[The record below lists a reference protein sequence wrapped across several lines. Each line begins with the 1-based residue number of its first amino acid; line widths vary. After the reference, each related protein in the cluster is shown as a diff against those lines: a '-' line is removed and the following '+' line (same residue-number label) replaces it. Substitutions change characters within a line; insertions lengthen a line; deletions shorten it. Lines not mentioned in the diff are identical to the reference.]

1 MKEMKKRQSIVFKT
15 EKQHHAGSLKRFS
28 AILLAILIVGGSVS
42 FLFFLK
48 NYNFDLKAAFGDG
61 REETQT
67 VIQTVDT
74 AEAGELNLD
83 MLLYCS
89 SSDDTALR
97 FVCIMRTQVPENKV
111 TMLALSPDS
120 TATLNGTTATLSQ
133 FFKQGGAPRLI
144 DAVEQQT
151 SIRAHRYIGA
161 YDEDFKSAINHFGGF
176 TVNVESS
183 VEYRGS
189 DFTLILPS
197 GKQSMRGDILHK
209 YLRYLLTQGEDGVHR
224 QAVVLL
230 EAVEAMLASS
240 RADKIN
246 SDYSYV
252 ANRLY
257 TDISIVD
264 FSSHSQIISTMMQG
278 DITYISVSSPEYF
291 ED

>member
-1 MKEMKKRQSIVFKT
+1 MKKRQSIVFKT
-15 EKQHHAGSLKRFS
+15 EKQHHTGSLKRFS
-28 AILLAILIVGGSVS
+28 AILLAILIIGGSVS

-61 REETQT
+61 REKTET
-67 VIQTVDT
+67 VVQTVDSSE
-74 AEAGELNLD
+74 AEKFSLD

-89 SSDDTALR
+89 SSDDTTLR
-97 FVCIMRTQVPENKV
+97 FVCIMRTQIPENRI

-120 TATLNGTTATLSQ
+120 TATLNGVTATLSQ

-144 DAVEQQT
+144 DAIEQQT
-151 SIRAHRYIGA
+151 SIRAQRYIGA

-183 VEYRGS
+183 VEYRGN

-197 GKQSMRGDILHK
+197 GKQSLRGDILHK
-209 YLRYLLTQGEDGVHR
+209 YLRYLLTQGKDGVHR

-230 EAVEAMLASS
+230 ETVEAMLSS
-240 RADKIN
+240 ARADKIS
-246 SDYSYV
+246 SDYSYI

-264 FSSHSQIISTMMQG
+264 FSSHSQMISDMMAG
-278 DITYISVSSPEYF
+278 DITYVSVSSPEYL